1 MKTSCSTIL
10 AADPRLALSLC
21 AVLLGACENEQR
33 PHQFQGATMGTTYSI
48 TLPRLP
54 EGSSETQLRREFDER
69 LAGVNREMSTY
80 EDDSTISRF
89 NRHDGSDWVAVSPA
103 FVEVTRTALEL
114 SRLSGG
120 VYDITVAPL
129 VDLWGF
135 GAADNFAER
144 VPSDAEIAAALEK
157 TGYQQLELQTTPPAI
172 RKRNPDLTI
181 NLSSIAKGYGVDVLA
196 DYLESLGQDDF
207 LVEIGGELRASGRSP
222 RGDRWRIAL
231 EKPVAG
237 ERSVQRTIEIDGL
250 GVATSGDYRNYFE
263 KNGIRYSH
271 IIDATTG
278 KPISHSLAS
287 VTVLA
292 DTAMRADGWAT
303 VLLLLGEETGYELAR
318 RRNIAA
324 YFIVSQPPGFATRE
338 TAEFT
343 RLTRGTQVSERL

>member
-1 MKTSCSTIL
+1 
-10 AADPRLALSLC
+10 
-21 AVLLGACENEQR
+21 
-33 PHQFQGATMGTTYSI
+33 MGTTYSI

-54 EGSSETQLRREFDER
+54 ASLSQAQLQREIDER
-69 LAGVNREMSTY
+69 LARVNREMSTY
-80 EDDSTISRF
+80 DNDSTISRF
-89 NRHDGSDWVAVSPA
+89 NRSDSTDWVAVPPG
-103 FVEVTRTALEL
+103 FVEVTRIALEL

-129 VDLWGF
+129 VELWGF
-135 GAADNFAER
+135 GAADRFDDR
-144 VPSDAEIAAALEK
+144 VPADDEIALALEK
-157 TGYQQLELQTTPPAI
+157 TGYQRLELRTTPPAI
-172 RKRNPDLTI
+172 RKQTPDLSI

-196 DYLESLGQDDF
+196 DYFESLGLRDF
-207 LVEIGGELRASGRSP
+207 LVEVGGEMRASGLSP
-222 RGDRWRIAL
+222 RGDRWRIGV

-237 ERSVQRTIEIDGL
+237 RRSVQRTIEIDGQ

-263 KNGIRYSH
+263 QNGIRYSH
-271 IIDATTG
+271 IIDARTG
-278 KPISHSLAS
+278 RPITHSLAS

-303 VLLLLGEETGYELAR
+303 MLLLLGEEAGYELAR
-318 RRNIAA
+318 RQDIAA

>member
-1 MKTSCSTIL
+1 MKTFCSTIL
-10 AADPRLALSLC
+10 AVDPRSALLLC
-21 AVLLGACENEQR
+21 AALLGACETEQR
-33 PHQFQGATMGTTYSI
+33 PHLFQGATMGTTYSI

-54 EGSSETQLRREFDER
+54 EGSNEVQLQKDFDER
-69 LAGVNREMSTY
+69 LARVNREMSTY
-80 EDDSTISRF
+80 EADSTISRF

-114 SRLSGG
+114 SRFSGG

-135 GAADNFAER
+135 GAVDSLAER
-144 VPSDAEIAAALEK
+144 VPEDDEIALALKK
-157 TGYQQLELQTTPPAI
+157 TGFEQLELRLTPPAV
-172 RKRNPDLTI
+172 RKRIPDLTI

-196 DYLESLGQDDF
+196 DYLESLGLDDY
-207 LVEIGGELRASGRSP
+207 LVEIGGELRARGQSP

-271 IIDATTG
+271 IIDAKTG
-278 KPISHSLAS
+278 KPITHSLAS

-303 VLLLLGEETGYELAR
+303 VLLLLGEEAGYDLAR
-318 RRNIAA
+318 RQDIAA

-338 TAEFT
+338 TAGFS
-343 RLTRGTQVSERL
+343 RLTSGTQMSKRL